1 MLLVSSI
8 TPSGQAWAQELAS
21 VSVPGCE
28 FLGADT
34 DLPGVT
40 APAMADSLTVAGAT
54 VISPD
59 LVAGIAS
66 IRSVDSLVSLHT
78 HARVSEHP
86 VVAWFPGSVAAAAT
100 DLQAIVDLLEISGSS
115 ALDWDRLVSV
125 RTAASAIKAG
135 DVEIVLVCPPEESA
149 VTRAVIEVAAA
160 AACGL
165 RVLGVA
171 VCPMPR
177 KSDGW
182 PKAIRHAA
190 REQVESLAQLIH
202 PISVRSARRGLA
214 PSFADMAADVCA
226 PTVTATSDGQF
237 VWSITIPGLSLCQV
251 GIGTWTADPAYSTT
265 HVVVDINGCVVRKGV
280 DSTLRRC
287 EAIDAVI
294 SGDSI
299 AVTFQRTADQ
309 WPVDEDSEVRDG

>member
-8 TPSGQAWAQELAS
+8 TPSGQVWAQELAS

-28 FLGADT
+28 FLGADV
-34 DLPGVT
+34 DLPDVT
-40 APAMADSLTVAGAT
+40 APAIADSLTVAGAT
-54 VISPD
+54 VSSPD

-66 IRSVDSLVSLHT
+66 IRSVDFLVSLHT
-78 HARVSEHP
+78 HARVSGQP
-86 VVAWFPGSVAAAAT
+86 VVAWFPGSVASAAT
-100 DLQAIVDLLEISGSS
+100 DLQAIADLLDISGSS
-115 ALDWDRLVSV
+115 ALDRDRLDSV
-125 RTAASAIKAG
+125 RAAASAVEAG
-135 DVEIVLVCPPEESA
+135 DVEVVLVCPPEESA
-149 VTRAVIEVAAA
+149 VTRAVVEVAAA
-160 AACGL
+160 TACGL
-165 RVLGVA
+165 RVRGVA

-182 PKAIRHAA
+182 PKVIRHAA
-190 REQVESLAQLIH
+190 REQAESLAQSIH

-214 PSFADMAADVCA
+214 PAFTDMGADVCA

-251 GIGTWTADPAYSTT
+251 GIGTWTADLAYPTT

-309 WPVDEDSEVRDG
+309 WPIDEDSEVRDG